1 MELVRIIEKDDKT
14 ARDKI
19 KKIYGNDCLIVS
31 SSRIKNKS
39 ELVIA
44 IDLDNQVDNIF
55 LQKNKKQ
62 SPFDLN
68 KLTNTNAQDN
78 NDNRYLNSSEL
89 FEKQKAN
96 QLASD
101 IKEEILALRE
111 EFDRFKRNFSSDEK
125 YLPENIA
132 DRLKNFDLP
141 FTLYKMIEDEIL
153 ETKNIK
159 IASKNLEA
167 IIKKNI
173 HFSNIDYPLAKKIV
187 FYGPSGS
194 GKTTLLRTINGLEN
208 LSGGEIYFDNQKVNN
223 NTILEVQKKT
233 GMIFQEFN
241 LVNNLSAIN
250 NVLTGL
256 LNSSNKFLSLFY
268 LFKKDQKI
276 EALKSLKTVG
286 LLEKSYN
293 RSDELSGGQRQRV
306 GIARAII
313 KRPLLLLAD
322 EPVASLD
329 PKAANLILSLL
340 KKINKEFGTT
350 ILCNLHQVDL
360 AKKYSDRLVGLLDGK
375 IIFDEKSE
383 NINKSNLEKIYV

>member
-1 MELVRIIEKDDKT
+1 MLEINDLKKT
-14 ARDKI
+14 FDNGTPALKGI
-19 KKIYGNDCLIVS
+19 NLKVNKGEFVS
-31 SSRIKNKS
+31 
-39 ELVIA
+39 
-44 IDLDNQVDNIF
+44 
-55 LQKNKKQ
+55 
-62 SPFDLN
+62 
-68 KLTNTNAQDN
+68 
-78 NDNRYLNSSEL
+78 
-89 FEKQKAN
+89 
-96 QLASD
+96 
-101 IKEEILALRE
+101 IL
-111 EFDRFKRNFSSDEK
+111 
-125 YLPENIA
+125 
-132 DRLKNFDLP
+132 
-141 FTLYKMIEDEIL
+141 
-153 ETKNIK
+153 
-159 IASKNLEA
+159 
-167 IIKKNI
+167 
-173 HFSNIDYPLAKKIV
+173 
-187 FYGPSGS
+187 GPSGS
-194 GKTTLLRTINGLEN
+194 GKTTLLRSINGLETT
-208 LSGGEIYFDNQKVNN
+208 SGGEIHFDHKIVNK
-223 NTILEVQKKT
+223 NTISDVQKKT

-268 LFKKDQKI
+268 LFSKNQKI
-276 EALKSLKTVG
+276 KALRSLETVG

-375 IIFDEKSE
+375 IIYDEKSE
-383 NINKSNLEKIYV
+383 NINKSYLEKIYV

>member
-1 MELVRIIEKDDKT
+1 ML
-14 ARDKI
+14 KI
-19 KKIYGNDCLIVS
+19 KKL
-31 SSRIKNKS
+31 
-39 ELVIA
+39 
-44 IDLDNQVDNIF
+44 
-55 LQKNKKQ
+55 
-62 SPFDLN
+62 
-68 KLTNTNAQDN
+68 
-78 NDNRYLNSSEL
+78 
-89 FEKQKAN
+89 
-96 QLASD
+96 
-101 IKEEILALRE
+101 
-111 EFDRFKRNFSSDEK
+111 
-125 YLPENIA
+125 
-132 DRLKNFDLP
+132 
-141 FTLYKMIEDEIL
+141 
-153 ETKNIK
+153 
-159 IASKNLEA
+159 
-167 IIKKNI
+167 
-173 HFSNIDYPLAKKIV
+173 KKIFPNGV
-187 FYGPSGS
+187 KAIREINLNIETGEFVTILGPSGS
-194 GKTTLLRTINGLEN
+194 GKTTLLRSINGLETID
-208 LSGGEIYFDNQKVNN
+208 SGQILFQNQIISEKSLPN
-223 NTILEVQKKT
+223 IQKKT

-313 KRPLLLLAD
+313 KKPLLLLAD

-383 NINKSNLEKIYV
+383 KINKSNLEKIYV